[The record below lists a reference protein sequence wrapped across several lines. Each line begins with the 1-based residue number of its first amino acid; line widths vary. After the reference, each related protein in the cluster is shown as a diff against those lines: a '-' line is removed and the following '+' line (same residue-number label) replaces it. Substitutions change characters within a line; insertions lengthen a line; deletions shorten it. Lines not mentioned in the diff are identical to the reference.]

1 MKTIGRLILRVS
13 TSLGLTLVSG
23 FVIGL
28 LLSPALCLAQ
38 EQAVD
43 QEIHA
48 TGTFAPSGP
57 PLEPPTRSKAGE
69 SCVVDLTQP
78 YSVTGSLSGSLE
90 VDYRIL
96 VAGGCG
102 APIGTF
108 DERWIAHGTFTGTL
122 DGTPASARFSYTA
135 RVVVGGTVE
144 GRMVFGQGLR
154 GELRIHGNFA
164 DGYLSYEG
172 HVE

>member
-1 MKTIGRLILRVS
+1 MSIIHQRTARREGLRLPDFRA
-13 TSLGLTLVSG
+13 TAGLPS
-23 FVIGL
+23 
-28 LLSPALCLAQ
+28 
-38 EQAVD
+38 
-43 QEIHA
+43 

-57 PLEPPTRSKAGE
+57 SLEPPKRLDSGE
-69 SCVVDLTQP
+69 SCVIDLTQP
-78 YSVTGSLSGSLE
+78 YSVKGSLNGALK

-122 DGTPASARFSYTA
+122 DGASASARFSYTA
-135 RVVVGGTVE
+135 RVEAGGIVE
-144 GRMVFGQGLR
+144 GRVVFGQGLQ
-154 GELRIHGNFA
+154 GKLRIHGNFE

-172 HVE
+172 RVE